1 MSPRTDGAGISIRMR
16 GTRARARRNRRNM
29 KGRWEVSQMSVFL
42 VVAVAAM
49 CHGEVRY
56 LSRSVSVHHTYVQR
70 DAVEENPSK
79 MKSKI
84 REERE
89 EKREEKKKYF
99 PLFSI
104 LLDSYSQ
111 LYHQDIQ
118 GRNLPP
124 PFLSLR
130 DAKSIPV
137 VNKRNPSSYYAQ
149 YKANCPILYSCLL
162 KHG

>member
-1 MSPRTDGAGISIRMR
+1 
-16 GTRARARRNRRNM
+16 
-29 KGRWEVSQMSVFL
+29 MSVFL

-49 CHGEVRY
+49 CHGEVKY

-84 REERE
+84 REKRE

-104 LLDSYSQ
+104 LLDSCSQ

-130 DAKSIPV
+130 DTKSTLPV
-137 VNKRNPSSYYAQ
+137 RKETLV
-149 YKANCPILYSCLL
+149 ANMLNTKQSVPFFIVIF
-162 KHG
+162 